1 MIKETLTK
9 DIIKTELNK
18 VYLHDV
24 IKYGILLLL
33 CVAYLVLY
41 FFKPQLSI
49 YNPKGIV
56 LMLSPL
62 YVYIVVISVINLY
75 KTFKAY
81 HLTQNNKI
89 DIVLDVLVD
98 KSKKAQFSRYRG
110 HRHTYTFL
118 FEKSGEYK
126 IKKHILTISNPY
138 HIDNERLYDISQI
151 DDKFYV
157 VGVGK
162 HKNILAYN
170 KKLFELKEY
179 WNLTLKF

>member
-1 MIKETLTK
+1 MTKKALTK

-18 VYLHDV
+18 IYLHDV
-24 IKYGILLLL
+24 IAYGMLLLL
-33 CVAYLVLY
+33 SVAYLVLY
-41 FFKPQLSI
+41 FLKPQLMSI

-56 LMLSPL
+56 WMLCPL
-62 YVYIVVISVINLY
+62 YVYIIAISVINLY

-89 DIVLDVLVD
+89 DVITDVLID
-98 KSKKAQFSRYRG
+98 KNKKAQLSKYRG
-110 HRHTYTFL
+110 YHHTYTFI
-118 FEKSGEYK
+118 FEKSGKYK
-126 IKKHILTISNPY
+126 LKKHILTNSNPY
-138 HIDNERLYDISQI
+138 DMDNERLYDISQI

-162 HKNILAYN
+162 QKNILAYN

-179 WNLTLKF
+179 